1 MSIENRRPITSRQS
15 CWANNVA
22 AYLAYRTPITPN
34 QISVFSVIF
43 ALIGAI
49 LLLTVPSMIGYVLTA
64 ICIQLRLVC
73 NLLDGMVAVEGGKKT
88 ADGAL
93 FNEVPD
99 RVADSLL
106 IIAAGY
112 ATGYAWLGW
121 LTALLAVTTAYI
133 RVLGGSL
140 AQPQLFSGPMAKPHR
155 MALLT
160 LACVI
165 TAVEC
170 HYHADRYALLIALI
184 IMAVGT
190 GITCIVRLK
199 QVKAQLDNAFRSQPP
214 E

>member
-1 MSIENRRPITSRQS
+1 MSAENRRPIASRQS
-15 CWANNVA
+15 RWANKVA
-22 AYLAYRTPITPN
+22 SYLAHRTPITPN
-34 QISVFSVIF
+34 QISVFSVVF

-49 LLLTVPSMIGYVLTA
+49 LLLTVPTTIGYILTA

-73 NLLDGMVAVEGGKKT
+73 NLLDGMVAVEGGRKT

-106 IIAAGY
+106 IVALGY
-112 ATGYAWLGW
+112 VTGYPWLGW

-165 TAVEC
+165 AAIEC
-170 HYHADRYALLIALI
+170 HYHVGRYALLVALI

-190 GITCIVRLK
+190 GLTCIVRLK
-199 QVKAQLDNAFRSQPP
+199 QVKAQLYS
-214 E
+214 